1 MELIIREKPNRLKCS
16 GCPNTT
22 DNTKIVSMDE
32 YDCRAGY
39 YCAECLIK
47 AVLMVRPISFPKNII
62 SPLSL
67 ITHEEYKRLI
77 DLNRPTIARQVLQNY
92 DAFIEWLSPFL
103 ESK

>member
-47 AVLMVRPISFPKNII
+47 AVLMVRPMPVCNQEMAYLLKVKLYADKGEDLRNNIKY
-62 SPLSL
+62 
-67 ITHEEYKRLI
+67 E
-77 DLNRPTIARQVLQNY
+77 N
-92 DAFIEWLSPFL
+92 FINWLKPFL
-103 ESK
+103 S